1 MKVAVVILAA
11 GAATR
16 MQSIK
21 QLLPYKNSSLLGN
34 AIQSAI
40 ESKASATICVLGAN
54 AEVIQ
59 KTIEKEAVSIT
70 INENWASGLGSSI
83 AHSVNFGEKHFQEIE
98 GIVFTL
104 ADQPFVSS
112 EYINLMLDAALDTEK
127 IYASQYPETIG
138 VPVLFPKKY
147 FKDLKKLEGE
157 QGAKKLLQIYQ
168 HQVIPVSPDFINLDI
183 DTPEDYKKIKH

>member
-11 GAATR
+11 GVATR

-21 QLLPYKNSSLLGN
+21 QLLPYKDSSLLGN

-40 ESKASATICVLGAN
+40 ESNASATICVLGAN
-54 AEVIQ
+54 AEIIQ
-59 KTIEKEAVSIT
+59 KTIEKEAVSII

-83 AHSVNFGEKHFQEIE
+83 AHSVNFVEKYFPDIE

-104 ADQPFVSS
+104 ADQPFVTTK
-112 EYINLMLDAALDTEK
+112 YINLILDTALDSEK

-147 FKDLKKLEGE
+147 FGDLKKIEGE

-168 HQVIPVSPDFINLDI
+168 HQVIPISPDFINMDI